1 MSNKNDLVPLGLG
14 ILDHDESIKQL
25 LAALRSTSTERPAA
39 RPLVVLGDPPW
50 IYKSRPQVAWANGG
64 NSGVRNATDEEVAKM
79 LASFPYKERAEQV
92 GSLMKSIIEGVGP
105 DLWIIYQQLALAL
118 LPYDRDAAIKI
129 HNLRTRG
136 DDTEDQGTRVQDT

>member
-1 MSNKNDLVPLGLG
+1 MTNEGDLGLPPLGTMG
-14 ILDHDESIKQL
+14 HGEAVKRL
-25 LAALRSTSTERPAA
+25 LAALPSISREKTAE
-39 RPLVVLGDPPW
+39 RPLVVLGPPPW
-50 IYKSRPQVAWANGG
+50 IYNGSARVAWAHGG

-92 GSLMKSIIEGVGP
+92 GRLMQSIIEGVGP

-136 DDTEDQGTRVQDT
+136 DDEGTRVQDT

>member
-1 MSNKNDLVPLGLG
+1 MNSKNGLVPLGLG

-25 LAALRSTSTERPAA
+25 LAALHSTSTEKPVA

-50 IYKSRPQVAWANGG
+50 IHSTRPKVAWAHGG
-64 NSGVRNATDEEVAKM
+64 NSGVRNATDEEVAK
-79 LASFPYKERAEQV
+79 LLSSFPYKERAEEV
-92 GSLMKSIIEGVGP
+92 GKLMKAIIEGVGP
-105 DLWIIYQQLALAL
+105 DLWIVYQQLALAL

-136 DDTEDQGTRVQDT
+136 SDDEGTRVQDT